1 MINKKYIKEADST
14 INGGCN
20 DVTEFIQPNTVII
33 CTYGHHNVFYVN
45 GDHNGNLLRLQD
57 VRIISIGETVVE
69 FECWKKGDRTNSVS
83 VEIPLSIVET
93 VTCGGHFSSAYPV
106 DMSVF

>member
-1 MINKKYIKEADST
+1 MKHYIKESDAT

-20 DVTEFIQPNTVII
+20 DVTDLIQTDNVII
-33 CTYGHHNVFYVN
+33 CTYGGHNVFYVN

-57 VRIISIGETVVE
+57 VRLIHISENTIE
-69 FECWKKGDRTNSVS
+69 FECWKKGNRTHSIS
-83 VEIPLSIVET
+83 IEIPRNIVKT
-93 VTCGGHFSSAYPV
+93 ITCGGHFSSAYPV